1 MATNRYPILDG
12 DGLCVNV
19 VMLDPAEI
27 EIITA
32 EELSQRLADEAA
44 ARQAAIDEAAQETAD
59 ALAAWEAECAA
70 LRTPYDQAWATH
82 TAEREAWL
90 AAFATW
96 EAGDK
101 GTPPPA
107 EPAQPTITLAVMP
120 ERPEPSAPVYP
131 DPPTPRWAPPPGHTL
146 GPAGEGG
153 VGWTYDGTTWTNP
166 NAPDLATLKA
176 ARITA
181 AWKACDARVQAG
193 EVQVA
198 CAGGTYAFGTD
209 RDTERNIQAVVVAVL
224 AGVVPNPRPWTP
236 RGATTPIMVSNA
248 ELITIGATI
257 MARIDALVQA
267 YLTHKAAILALP
279 DAAAVAAYD
288 IESGW
293 PV

>member
-101 GTPPPA
+101 GTPPPLSQRSPQSRLLSCQSDLSRA
-107 EPAQPTITLAVMP
+107 RRCIQTRRRRA
-120 ERPEPSAPVYP
+120 
-131 DPPTPRWAPPPGHTL
+131 GH
-146 GPAGEGG
+146 
-153 VGWTYDGTTWTNP
+153 
-166 NAPDLATLKA
+166 
-176 ARITA
+176 
-181 AWKACDARVQAG
+181 
-193 EVQVA
+193 
-198 CAGGTYAFGTD
+198 
-209 RDTERNIQAVVVAVL
+209 
-224 AGVVPNPRPWTP
+224 RPWAYARAGR
-236 RGATTPIMVSNA
+236 RGWCRLDV
-248 ELITIGATI
+248 
-257 MARIDALVQA
+257 
-267 YLTHKAAILALP
+267 
-279 DAAAVAAYD
+279 
-288 IESGW
+288 
-293 PV
+293 